1 MATLTAQELARPKGI
16 DWAAVRAKLGPLIGL
31 VFVVGLFGLLRP
43 ATFLAP
49 ANFQIILMQTTVVAT
64 AALGMTMIIVSGA
77 IDLSIGSNI
86 ALCTV
91 TIALLLAHGVPAI
104 LAAIGGILVSSACG
118 LLIGALVTRLH
129 LTPFIVTLGMWGALR
144 GAAKGLANEQIVQ
157 APSTWLNNI
166 MQELGP
172 NQRWMIFPP
181 GVWIMIILTILVA
194 LALRYTKFGRHIFA
208 IGSNEMTARLCGI
221 SLRNTKL
228 LIWVVALAFAGIA
241 GVMQFAYLTVGD
253 PTTANG
259 MELLI
264 IAAVVIGGASLSGG
278 EGSVF
283 GSLIGAL
290 IMTVVAN
297 GCTKMDFPNWVQE
310 IVTGA
315 IIIAA
320 VVLDQLRHRGTGTT

>member
-1 MATLTAQELARPKGI
+1 MATITAPQEIGSSKRF
-16 DWAAVRAKLGPLIGL
+16 DWASVREKLGPLIGL
-31 VFVVGLFGLLRP
+31 IFVVALFAILRP

-49 ANFQIILMQTTVVAT
+49 DNFQIMLMQTTVVAT
-64 AALGMTMIIVSGA
+64 AALGMTLIIVSGA

-91 TIALLLAHGVPAI
+91 TVALLLAHGVPAF
-104 LAAIGGILVSSACG
+104 LAAIGGIIMSSVCG
-118 LLIGALVTRLH
+118 LLIGLLVTRLH
-129 LTPFIVTLGMWGALR
+129 LTPFIVTLGMWGTLR
-144 GAAKGLANEQIVQ
+144 GVAKGLASEQIVQ
-157 APSTWLNNI
+157 APTTWLNGLLQLPPN
-166 MQELGP
+166 MQ
-172 NQRWMIFPP
+172 WMIFAP
-181 GVWIMIILTILVA
+181 GVWLMLVLTVLVS
-194 LALRYTKFGRHIFA
+194 LMLRYTRFGRHVFA
-208 IGSNEMTARLCGI
+208 IGSNELTARLCGI

-228 LIWVVALAFAGIA
+228 AIWMVGLAFAGMA
-241 GVMQFAYLTVGD
+241 GVLQFSYLTVGD

-264 IAAVVIGGASLSGG
+264 IAAVVIGGASLNGG

-283 GSLIGAL
+283 GSLVGAL

-310 IVTGA
+310 IVTGV

-320 VVLDQLRHRGTGTT
+320 VVLDRLRHRGTN

>member
-1 MATLTAQELARPKGI
+1 
-16 DWAAVRAKLGPLIGL
+16 
-31 VFVVGLFGLLRP
+31 
-43 ATFLAP
+43 
-49 ANFQIILMQTTVVAT
+49 
-64 AALGMTMIIVSGA
+64 
-77 IDLSIGSNI
+77 
-86 ALCTV
+86 
-91 TIALLLAHGVPAI
+91 
-104 LAAIGGILVSSACG
+104 
-118 LLIGALVTRLH
+118 
-129 LTPFIVTLGMWGALR
+129 
-144 GAAKGLANEQIVQ
+144 
-157 APSTWLNNI
+157 
-166 MQELGP
+166 
-172 NQRWMIFPP
+172 
-181 GVWIMIILTILVA
+181 
-194 LALRYTKFGRHIFA
+194 
-208 IGSNEMTARLCGI
+208 
-221 SLRNTKL
+221 RNTKL

-290 IMTVVAN
+290 VMTVVAN